1 MKGFRIYLFT
11 LLVVVVYGRPQGP
24 DKEIKIISQTNE
36 ISPEGG
42 YEWSY
47 ETENGIKAQETGTLK
62 KGKGGPDGEDAVV
75 AQGSYSYTDKEGN
88 QISVVY
94 VADDEGGFQPQGA
107 HLPTPPP
114 IPPNIQK
121 ALDWIASQP
130 STTERAGRRRK

>member
-1 MKGFRIYLFT
+1 MALSS
-11 LLVVVVYGRPQGP
+11 LLCFGNAAPQRPTGGDESQA
-24 DKEIKIISQTNE
+24 KIISQTND

-47 ETENGIKAQETGTLK
+47 ETDNGIKAQETGTLK
-62 KGKGGPDGEDAVV
+62 KAKGPDSEDAVV
-75 AQGSYSYTDKEGN
+75 AQGSFSYTDKEGN
-88 QISVVY
+88 QISLVY

-130 STTERAGRRRK
+130 STTERAGKRRK

>member
-1 MKGFRIYLFT
+1 
-11 LLVVVVYGRPQGP
+11 
-24 DKEIKIISQTNE
+24 
-36 ISPEGG
+36 
-42 YEWSY
+42 
-47 ETENGIKAQETGTLK
+47 
-62 KGKGGPDGEDAVV
+62 

-88 QISVVY
+88 QISLTY

-130 STTERAGRRRK
+130 LRPRKLEEGGGSKRRHLGLDTCMVFLCLVVTVSKLTL

>member
-1 MKGFRIYLFT
+1 MDWLRVA
-11 LLVVVVYGRPQGP
+11 LLSVCVYTTYGKPQGSP
-24 DKEIKIISQTNE
+24 QEIKIISQTNE
-36 ISPEGG
+36 IGADGG
-42 YEWSY
+42 YKWSY
-47 ETENGIKAQETGTLK
+47 ETENGIKADETGTIK
-62 KGKGGPDGEDAVV
+62 KTSDAENPEVIV

-88 QISVVY
+88 QISLTY

-130 STTERAGRRRK
+130 STTEKAGRRRRK